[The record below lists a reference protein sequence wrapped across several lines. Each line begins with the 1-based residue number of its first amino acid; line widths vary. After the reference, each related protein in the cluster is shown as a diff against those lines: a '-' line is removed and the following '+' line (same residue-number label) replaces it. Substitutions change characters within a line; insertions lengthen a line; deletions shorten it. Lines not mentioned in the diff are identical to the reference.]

1 MRNTDGRLLGPLIVA
16 FLVVLVG
23 MLVACGGGNDSDS
36 DEGDGA
42 EDDLA
47 ASMLLTVE
55 DFPSGWSEDTSD
67 DEDEDHPFDRC
78 EAEGDPEGLTGR
90 AESGDF
96 SEGGAAEISE
106 YVAVFATADQASDA
120 VAAGFDDERKGCI
133 VEVIETGE
141 LDEDDVQYT
150 DASISDLSFPNKGDE
165 SFAVRMEIHAETD
178 EDDIEA
184 DVFLDVVYVS
194 YDRVVFRIFAADVL
208 SPFNID
214 ELEGV
219 VDDALAKVRAQ
230 IGAADASPR
239 PSATPGKTRAPA
251 DTSEPSPKGDGRRDS
266 E

>member
-23 MLVACGGGNDSDS
+23 ILAACGGGSDGEDADGG
-36 DEGDGA
+36 DEAALA
-42 EDDLA
+42 E
-47 ASMLLTVE
+47 SMLLTVD

-90 AESGDF
+90 AESEDF

-133 VEVIETGE
+133 VEVIEAGE
-141 LDEDDVQYT
+141 LDEDDVQNT
-150 DASISDLSFPNKGDE
+150 DASISDLSFPSKGDE

-194 YDRVVFRIFAADVL
+194 YDRVVFWIVAADVL

-239 PSATPGKTRAPA
+239 PSDTPGKTRTPA